1 LNYLQIRFLKLW
13 RRSRARERGDR
24 RLLRLLQ
31 ITVAGVAFGMKSTG

>member
-13 RRSRARERGDR
+13 RRSSTGEPGNL

-31 ITVAGVAFGMKSTG
+31 MTVAGVAFGMKSTG